1 MQNLWRHLARPS
13 LDWLLVLLPAA
24 LVLEMGHRAH
34 AAWASP
40 TWVFLVA
47 AVAIVPIAG
56 WMGRATEHLAARL
69 GEGIG
74 GLLNATFGNAAE
86 LIIAGIALTKAAR
99 HPEEAHRLHEI
110 VKASITGSIIGNCLL
125 VLGLALLVG
134 GLRHA
139 RQLFNSTATR
149 ASSTLMLLAVTAL
162 VLPAA
167 LRGFASAEQIAV
179 RDLSLELSLVLLT
192 AYAASLI
199 FTLRTHRH
207 LYVGVVEHGAP
218 PGETPSP
225 RPWSLGRSFGVL
237 LIATVGIGLLAEV
250 MIGSVS
256 EASHQLGL
264 TDMFVGVI
272 VVAIVGNAAEH
283 STAVLV
289 AWHNRMDLSVGIA
302 VGSSVQ
308 IAMFIAPLLVVLSRL
323 MGQPLD
329 LAFSLP
335 EVAAVAISVLVA
347 NQIAGDGESN
357 WLEGALLVAVYTML
371 GLFFFHYQ

>member
-1 MQNLWRHLARPS
+1 MRDLLWRLSRPS
-13 LDWLLVLLPAA
+13 LDWLLILLPLA
-24 LVLEMGHRAH
+24 LLLEVGHRQH
-34 AAWASP
+34 AEWASP
-40 TWVFLVA
+40 TWVFLA
-47 AVAIVPIAG
+47 AAAAIVPVAG

-69 GEGIG
+69 GDGVG

-86 LIIAGIALTKAAR
+86 LIIAGIALLKAVR
-99 HPEEAHRLHEI
+99 HPEQAAALHAI

-134 GLRHA
+134 GLRYP
-139 RQLFNSTATR
+139 RQLFNTTATR
-149 ASSTLMLLAVTAL
+149 ASSTLMLLAATAL

-167 LRGFASAEQIAV
+167 LRGFAESEQIAV
-179 RDLSLELSLVLLT
+179 RDLSLELSIVLLA
-192 AYAASLI
+192 AYLASLV
-199 FTLRTHRH
+199 FALVTHRH
-207 LYVGVVEHGAP
+207 LYGGGEHGSP
-218 PGETPSP
+218 HGESSSP
-225 RPWSLGRSFGVL
+225 EPWSLRRSFGVL
-237 LIATVGIGLLAEV
+237 LAATAAIALLAEV
-250 MIGSVS
+250 MIGSVN
-256 EASHQLGL
+256 EASHALGL

-308 IAMFIAPLLVVLSRL
+308 IALFIAPLLVLFSRF

-357 WLEGALLVAVYTML
+357 WLEGALLMALYAML
-371 GLFFFHYQ
+371 GFFFFHYP